1 MHDFRYRRGE
11 LYCEGVRAVEIAERV
26 GTPCYVYSTR
36 TILDHYRKLADAF
49 PGALICYSVKAN
61 GSLSIL
67 RLMARAGSG
76 FDVVSGGEIFRV
88 LKAGGDPGKT
98 VFAGVGKTDEEI
110 AYALRHRILMI
121 NLESEEELW
130 VAEELARREGARVDA
145 ALRVNPDVDPETHRH
160 ITTGKQENKF
170 GVDLKVAVELLRRA
184 RELRHVRIRGLHVH
198 IGSQITSTG
207 PYVETL
213 ARLVEF
219 LPKARATGHEIDTLD
234 IGGGF
239 GIWYRDRKAV
249 SAEEMAAA
257 ILPFVDRMGC
267 RLVLEPGR
275 FIVGNAGILL
285 TRVLFTKD
293 SGEKRF
299 AICDAGM
306 NDLIRPVLYEAY
318 HRIWPASTEATVEG
332 EPPDE
337 ETWGG
342 ARRKTD
348 LVGPI
353 CETGDFFARERPLP
367 PLMRGD
373 LVAIFSAGAYGYAMA
388 SNYNSHPR
396 PAEALADGENFEVI
410 TERESYED
418 LVRKER
424 IP

>member
-1 MHDFRYRRGE
+1 MHEFRYRRGE
-11 LYCEGVRAVEIAERV
+11 LHCEGVRAVEIAERL
-26 GTPCYVYSTR
+26 GTPCYVYSRR

-61 GSLSIL
+61 SSLSIL
-67 RLMARAGSG
+67 RLMAEAGSG

-88 LKAGGDPGKT
+88 LKAGGDPAKT
-98 VFAGVGKTDEEI
+98 VYAGVGKTDEEI

-121 NLESEEELW
+121 NVESAEELW
-130 VAEELARREGARVDA
+130 VLEELARREGARVDA
-145 ALRVNPDVDPETHRH
+145 ALRINPDVDPETHRH

-170 GVDLKVAVELLRRA
+170 GVDLKVALDLLQHA
-184 RELRHVRIRGLHVH
+184 RELRHVRIRGMHVH
-198 IGSQITSTG
+198 IGSQITSTA

-213 ARLVEF
+213 TRVIEF
-219 LPKARATGHEIDTLD
+219 LPRARATGHEIDTLD

-239 GIWYRDRKAV
+239 GIWYRDRKALP
-249 SAEEMAAA
+249 AEEMAAA
-257 ILPFVDRMGC
+257 ILPIMDRTGC

-285 TRVLFTKD
+285 TRVLFVKE

-306 NDLIRPVLYEAY
+306 NALIRPVLYEAY
-318 HRIWPASTEATVEG
+318 HRVWPAETDPGVEG

-337 ETWGG
+337 EAWQGQSV
-342 ARRKTD
+342 KTD

-353 CETGDFFARERPLP
+353 CETGDYFARERPLP
-367 PLMRGD
+367 PLLRGD

-396 PAEALADGENFEVI
+396 PAEALVDGDGFEVI

-424 IP
+424 IL